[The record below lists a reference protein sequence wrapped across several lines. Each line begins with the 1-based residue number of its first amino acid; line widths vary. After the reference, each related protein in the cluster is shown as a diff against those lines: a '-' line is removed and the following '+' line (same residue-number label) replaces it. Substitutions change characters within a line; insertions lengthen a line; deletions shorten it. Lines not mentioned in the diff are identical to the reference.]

1 MNRLELPPGNGRHFY
16 RIYENEDGT
25 VDVYLRPDVL
35 PYRAGNEIVKVLVMK
50 HVVPYDGLEDDIR
63 ARFRAW
69 CESAEVI
76 YL

>member
-1 MNRLELPPGNGRHFY
+1 MNRLEMPPGNGRQFY
-16 RIYENEDGT
+16 RVHENEDGT

-35 PYRAGNEIVKVLVMK
+35 PLREDNHTVRVLVMK
-50 HVVPYDGLEDDIR
+50 HVVPFDGLEDDIR
-63 ARFRAW
+63 ARFMAW

>member
-1 MNRLELPPGNGRHFY
+1 MNRLELPPGNGRYFY
-16 RIYENEDGT
+16 RIVENEDGT

-35 PYRAGNEIVKVLVMK
+35 PYRTGNEVVRVLVVK
-50 HVVPYDGLEDDIR
+50 QVVPYDGLEDDIR
-63 ARFRAW
+63 ARFTAW

>member
-1 MNRLELPPGNGRHFY
+1 MKQIEVPPGNGRHFY

-25 VDVYLRPDVL
+25 VDIYLRPDIL
-35 PYRAGNEIVKVLVMK
+35 PYREENQVVKVLVMK
-50 HVVPYDGLEDDIR
+50 KVVPFDGLEDDIR
-63 ARFRAW
+63 ARFKAW